1 MTQISLEEKRSELLS
16 VETQLRS
23 MEEKYYNSTVTIQ
36 DKVTS
41 DLRVSG
47 HSCADPEGG
56 TGGPDPPKN
65 KKKYWVL

>member
-47 HSCADPEGG
+47 HLCADPE
-56 TGGPDPPKN
+56 GGPDPPKN
-65 KKKYWVL
+65 KKNIGF

>member
-47 HSCADPEGG
+47 RSCADPEGG
-56 TGGPDPPKN
+56 QGSGPP
-65 KKKYWVL
+65 

>member
-47 HSCADPEGG
+47 CSIQSRKE
-56 TGGPDPPKN
+56 
-65 KKKYWVL
+65 

>member
-41 DLRVSG
+41 DLRV
-47 HSCADPEGG
+47 GG
-56 TGGPDPPKN
+56 RLMQSRKDYKSPK
-65 KKKYWVL
+65 